1 MKTKIAIIIV
11 IVLFVCGLISAADL
25 IDPNEPAITQIVRV
39 RLLTAE
45 ESLALEVNGLT
56 LSQLVNKLLERELP
70 RQVNRAKDKLAK
82 EWTLTQILEAKK

>member
-11 IVLFVCGLISAADL
+11 IVLFVCGLISAA
-25 IDPNEPAITQIVRV
+25 DPNEPAITQIVRV

-70 RQVNRAKDKLAK
+70 RQVKRAKENLSNKL
-82 EWTLTQILEAKK
+82 TLIEIQAAKK

>member
-11 IVLFVCGLISAADL
+11 IVLFVCGLISAA
-25 IDPNEPAITQIVRV
+25 DPNEPAITQIVRV